1 MMGAPP
7 GLDAKQAH
15 ILDRWQVGRPLVC
28 CRFDPAG
35 RFAFCG
41 AEDSTVRRIALAG
54 GKKTDLAGGHDSW
67 VFSMAVGP
75 DGRTAFSGGG
85 DGRIA
90 AWDAG
95 SDSTKPRRRIEAHHG
110 WIRALAVSPDG
121 KILASGGNDRMV
133 RLWDAATG
141 RLIRELSG
149 HAGHVYSVEFHP
161 DGRSVF
167 SGDLLGSV
175 RQWDAATGKSLG
187 SFDAKALH
195 TYDGG
200 QQVDF
205 GAVRGLA
212 ISADGAQVAAG
223 GLHKATNP
231 LGAVHEPLVL
241 VFDAK
246 TRKLNRTLVADGITS
261 GVIWRLRYLADETLM
276 GVSGANSGGHLL
288 FWKAGADKEY
298 HRLALPGS
306 ARDMDLHP
314 DGLRVAT
321 AQADGSLPI
330 IRLAA
335 GKG

>member
-1 MMGAPP
+1 MGASS

-15 ILDRWQVGRPLVC
+15 ILNRWKLGRPLVS

-41 AEDSTVRRIALAG
+41 AQDSTVRRVNVAD
-54 GKKTDLAGGHDSW
+54 GKTTEFTGGHDSW
-67 VFSMAVGP
+67 VFSMAVAP
-75 DGRTAFSGGG
+75 DGKTAFSGGG

-90 AWDAG
+90 TWEAG
-95 SDSTKPRRRIEAHHG
+95 SDRPKLLRRIEAHHG
-110 WIRALAVSPDG
+110 WIRALAISSDG
-121 KILASGGNDRMV
+121 KVLASGGNDKMV

-141 RLIRELSG
+141 RPIRDLAG

-161 DGRSVF
+161 DGRGVL
-167 SGDLLGSV
+167 SGDLLGDV
-175 RQWDAATGKSLG
+175 RHWEVATGKSLA
-187 SFDAKALH
+187 SFDATALH
-195 TYDGG
+195 TYDRG

-212 ISADGAQVAAG
+212 ISADGALIAAG

-246 TRKLNRTLVADGITS
+246 TRKLARTLLADGITS
-261 GVIWRLRYLADETLM
+261 GVIWRLRFLADGSLV

-288 FWKAGADKEY
+288 FWKTGADKDY
-298 HRLALPGS
+298 HRLTLPGT

-335 GKG
+335 DKG